1 MEDEKTRSIRL
12 PESVWDAL
20 DADAVRCRRSSQK
33 QIEALLVTFYE
44 LESVEIN
51 KQSLEILGEIM
62 PRAGKG
68 SQGIKVLPGTAHVG
82 DKKKKAS

>member
-1 MEDEKTRSIRL
+1 MEAEKTRSIRL
-12 PESVWDAL
+12 PESVWNAL

-44 LESVEIN
+44 IEDVEIN

-62 PRAGKG
+62 PRAKT
-68 SQGIKVLPGTAHVG
+68 GIKVLGTAHVG
-82 DKKKKAS
+82 DKKKAG